1 MRKFFQC
8 CAIVAGLAIAWP
20 AFSQAGIEIHVRP
33 PKLKIEKRT
42 PAPAEHMVWQ
52 RGYYTYDATANS
64 YTWQPGQWVAAPHP
78 HAVWVPPT
86 YVHHHDHWTYV
97 EGHWR

>member
-1 MRKFFQC
+1 MRKLIHLFVFLG
-8 CAIVAGLAIAWP
+8 VLAFAAP
-20 AFSQAGIEIHVRP
+20 AFSQAIEIHVRP
-33 PKLKIEKRT
+33 PKLKIEKR
-42 PAPAEHMVWQ
+42 PHAPEAHMVWQ
-52 RGYYTYDATANS
+52 RGYYRYDEPTNA
-64 YTWQPGQWVAAPHP
+64 YTWQPGTWVAPPQP